1 MSRVS
6 EWEIRRSLGAPHRGA
21 AAAAVERLAER
32 AAKEGLV
39 DVAYATYDS
48 PVGTGAVAA
57 TSRGVV
63 AIGLPNRPVEDL
75 LAQLARRVSPR
86 VLELPARLD
95 DARRELDE
103 YFSGARREFDL
114 PLDWRLVEPGFGRR
128 VLRAT
133 AKLPFGA
140 TSTYARI
147 AAAAGSPR
155 AHRAAGSALGRNP
168 IPLIVPCHRVLRT
181 GGQIGH
187 YGGGPELKEYLLRLE
202 SAVAPPIDEAGK

>member
-1 MSRVS
+1 MTRSDER
-6 EWEIRRSLGAPHRGA
+6 EIRSSLGRPARDEA
-21 AAAAVERLAER
+21 AAAARRLAER
-32 AAKEGLV
+32 AGDEGLV
-39 DVAYATYDS
+39 DVAYATYES

-63 AIGLPNRPVEDL
+63 AVGLPSRPVEDL
-75 LAQLARRVSPR
+75 LAQLARRISPR

-95 DARRELDE
+95 EARRELDE
-103 YFSGARREFDL
+103 YFSGTRREFDL
-114 PLDWRLVEPGFGRR
+114 PLDWRLVTPGFASR

-147 AAAAGSPR
+147 AAEAGSPR

-168 IPLIVPCHRVLRT
+168 IPLVVPCHRVLRS
-181 GGQIGH
+181 GGQIGE

-202 SAVAPPIDEAGK
+202 SAIEASNHESGE